1 MFLERLLEHKH
12 NGSTNY
18 NDYESIRKVGFASVD
33 EYEKKGAPK
42 GEVKQS
48 EGYDLGKVLKAEEPS
63 AAELEQ
69 KIAK

>member
-18 NDYESIRKVGFASVD
+18 NDYESIRKAGFASVD
-33 EYEKKGAPK
+33 EYEKKDGVAPK

-48 EGYDLGKVLKAEEPS
+48 
-63 AAELEQ
+63 
-69 KIAK
+69 